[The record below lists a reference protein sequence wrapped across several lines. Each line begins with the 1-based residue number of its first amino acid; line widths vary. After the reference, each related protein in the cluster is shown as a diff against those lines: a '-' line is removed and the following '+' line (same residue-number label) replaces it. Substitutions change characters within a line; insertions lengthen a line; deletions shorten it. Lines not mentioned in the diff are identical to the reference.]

1 MQPRTYITTSWDDG
15 HPLDF
20 RVAELL
26 SKHGL
31 RGTFYIPMRCEAGT
45 MTPHQIR
52 DLSSEFEIGAHTLNH
67 AILVR
72 SPADVAEKEICG
84 SKAWLED
91 ITGVSCKVF
100 CPPQGRFDRRH
111 LGMVERAGFIA
122 MRSTELVSTRF
133 PTREG
138 RLLVVPTTIQ
148 AHPHGQEIYAK
159 NFLKRAAFGNA
170 WRFIRSGASTDW
182 SALAN
187 FCLKQTLSLG
197 GVFHLWGHSWEL
209 QDHGQWRR
217 LDKMIALLGEVAKA
231 QAHTVTNGQL
241 CDLSDASG

>member
-1 MQPRTYITTSWDDG
+1 
-15 HPLDF
+15 
-20 RVAELL
+20 
-26 SKHGL
+26 
-31 RGTFYIPMRCEAGT
+31 